1 MIMKRF
7 LVCTLFLLSSATLGH
22 SFGGTRQQKT
32 VEVNKQ
38 PLLTRTTVRHER
50 RRFPYGSTL
59 TLVGAP
65 AGSIIIEAWPGQE
78 IDITADIQLQAPTE
92 QDLDRLALVNTLV
105 LDEDADHIRLLTTGT
120 HDKSFMKQVK
130 KFPKTLLGLP
140 WKIDFRIRV
149 PVATD
154 LDISSGRGPITIN
167 GVEGNIQLSAVDS
180 ETQLHLSGGE
190 LVATI
195 ATGKLSLDIPVKSW
209 ARGGVIVR
217 MAAGTLDVQLP
228 PGFAGDFQAEI
239 LRTGQIVDT
248 YGGLEARERANNTP
262 QRMRSRSG
270 AGGAQFQF
278 TVGDGTI
285 NFKKREAV
293 SGG

>member
-1 MIMKRF
+1 MLMKRF
-7 LVCTLFLLSSATLGH
+7 LVCTLFLLISATLAH
-22 SFGGTRQQKT
+22 SFGGTSQQKT

-65 AGSIIIEAWPGQE
+65 AGSITIEASPGQE
-78 IDITADIQLQAPTE
+78 IDITAEIQLQAPTE

-130 KFPKTLLGLP
+130 KFPKTLIGLP

-217 MAAGTLDVQLP
+217 MAAGEVNVELP
-228 PGFAGDFQAEI
+228 SGFAGDFQAEV

-248 YGGLEARERANNTP
+248 YGGLEARERTTNTP
-262 QRMRSRSG
+262 QRMRARAG
-270 AGGAQFQF
+270 AGGAQFQV

-285 NFKKREAV
+285 NFKKHSEK
-293 SGG
+293 